1 MDFKNERF
9 SLEMAALANAIVFVL
24 FSTHSNGILHTG
36 TFIIGMLFI
45 AVFVVYFSLDL
56 FDIVIIF
63 KNISLYQNL
72 GIDLEKIY
80 LFEELKEFSPDI
92 PMTYIGTTV
101 GGISDFAQVY
111 RNCEVPYANIG
122 DLYYNLSN
130 SRKYICVKEGTN
142 LNAEW
147 EPYDR
152 YKQRNINKLPMD
164 RW

>member
-24 FSTHSNGILHTG
+24 LSTNNNGILHIG
-36 TFIIGMLFI
+36 SFIAGILFIIIFI
-45 AVFVVYFSLDL
+45 ACFVLDL
-56 FDIVIIF
+56 YDILIIF
-63 KNISLYQNL
+63 KSIALYQNL

-80 LFEELKEFSPDI
+80 LFEELKEFSDI
-92 PMTYIGTTV
+92 PMVYVGTSV

-122 DLYYNLSN
+122 DLYYNINN
-130 SRKYICVKEGTN
+130 SRKYICVKNGTN
-142 LNAEW
+142 LIAEW

-152 YKQRNINKLPMD
+152 YKQRNINKLPID
-164 RW
+164 KW